1 MNAIAPVFAF
11 FSDEIPV
18 GTESELD
25 VVDVTGE
32 VRQRIRKAG
41 IGEGVTHLFVAGQ
54 TVALTTL
61 EYEPG
66 AVSDLKRALQRLA
79 PDDLDYEHNARWG
92 DGNGRSHIRAA
103 LVGPDL
109 TIPVRGGEL
118 LLGTWQQIVLVEL
131 DLRGRKRKVHLS
143 VIGTRED
150 LEGSC

>member
-1 MNAIAPVFAF
+1 MSAIAPVFAF

-18 GTESELD
+18 GTGNELD
-25 VVDVTGE
+25 IVDVTGE
-32 VRQRIRKAG
+32 VRQRVRKAG
-41 IGEGVTHLFVAGQ
+41 IGEGVAHLFVAGQ

-66 AVSDLKRALQRLA
+66 AVSDLKRALQGLA

-103 LVGPDL
+103 LVGPAL

-150 LEGSC
+150 LEESC